1 MRFSPTRTQSVAVL
15 VTCTVAIILVVAF
28 VRYRIRRRIDPD
40 SADADIRQTDQLR
53 WKARRPAMGALP
65 PGRGFRP

>member
-28 VRYRIRRRIDPD
+28 VRYLLVALRSFP
-40 SADADIRQTDQLR
+40 SVQLR
-53 WKARRPAMGALP
+53 SGWTAIVVLN
-65 PGRGFRP
+65 